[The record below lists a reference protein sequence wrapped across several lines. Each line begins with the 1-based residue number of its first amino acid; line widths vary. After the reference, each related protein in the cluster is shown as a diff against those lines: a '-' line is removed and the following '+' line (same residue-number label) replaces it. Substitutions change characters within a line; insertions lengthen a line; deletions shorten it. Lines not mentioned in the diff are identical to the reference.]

1 GAGFY
6 SKDAILA
13 SEFGRS
19 GWLWAI
25 GLLTA
30 LCTAF
35 YSFRAYYLA
44 FAARPASDE
53 QRAHI
58 VESPRTMTVPLAILG
73 ALTFLVGP
81 ALGLPVL
88 LTRHEPWLA
97 EWLMPVTQLT
107 LAWLP
112 KPATT
117 MSAETLLM
125 LASLTAAFGG
135 WLGARALYR
144 DMSVTS
150 ARLVR
155 FRARFAA
162 LHALAYD
169 RFLVDELYDRTV
181 VRTFGRLAHAA
192 AWLDLR
198 VVDGIVAAVAASAR
212 GAAALS
218 GAIDRYLVD
227 GAVDG
232 VANLLLGSGR
242 TLRRMQT
249 GRINNYVL
257 GVAVGV
263 VLLIVLTSW
272 L

>member
-1 GAGFY
+1 
-6 SKDAILA
+6 
-13 SEFGRS
+13 
-19 GWLWAI
+19 
-25 GLLTA
+25 
-30 LCTAF
+30 
-35 YSFRAYYLA
+35 
-44 FAARPASDE
+44 RPASDE

-169 RFLVDELYDRTV
+169 RFLVDELYDRAV